1 MGLHKMVNGV
11 RVECTPE
18 ECNAIEAEWAKNRE
32 EQKLKI
38 EQRKAKER
46 ELLNLKASAMDKLR
60 KLGLDDAEIDALMA
74 KKPMEK
80 EGA

>member
-32 EQKLKI
+32 EHKLKV
-38 EQRKAKER
+38 EQKKAKDKEV
-46 ELLNLKASAMDKLR
+46 LNLKESAMVKLR
-60 KLGLDDAEIDALMA
+60 ALGLDDAEIDALMA
-74 KKPMEK
+74 KNPVNE